1 MSTVA
6 AAEASA
12 AQTMPSSNGSVMMTK
27 TVVEQS
33 NALDLL
39 LQNAFKK
46 KFGDT
51 TSSEPWRRKF
61 AYALNGWEILID
73 EFPRLLQA
81 TRSTHA
87 SSATTLLMNE
97 LIKEEMGWDE
107 ETKTFI
113 QAQSHSALFRE
124 LTFAMLK
131 QTDPTERERH
141 LAAMSIYSAL
151 KPLVEWAASEPVY
164 GLAVIYAM
172 YRTYDTVKDNLLKSA
187 NALNLT
193 VLGKP
198 EFVTSHETD
207 DIHTTMD
214 SDENRNAPV
223 AADAH
228 VLKAEDAMYFSAH
241 QSVVLQM
248 DDVLA
253 MIGNEMA
260 TCSKCDEKTII
271 LVFEQLKHL
280 LMLTFDLPMA
290 KAAHA

>member
-6 AAEASA
+6 TAEASA
-12 AQTMPSSNGSVMMTK
+12 VPAMPSSNGSVMMTR

-81 TRSTHA
+81 TRSIHA
-87 SSATTLLMNE
+87 SPATTLLMNE

-198 EFVTSHETD
+198 EFVASYE
-207 DIHTTMD
+207 
-214 SDENRNAPV
+214 SDEHRNAPV

-290 KAAHA
+290 KAAHV